1 MLTLR
6 NLLLAS
12 AIAVCATAAVAQTTA
27 PDPSSDTA
35 PGMAPM
41 AQPMAPMPPMD
52 STAPMDSSAPMMP
65 SAAPVMIPIPGTDQ
79 SMMNRYDDP
88 LVQARVARSEGKTL
102 DAYRQAHQM
111 RTVDDRA
118 IGH

>member
-6 NLLLAS
+6 NLLMAS
-12 AIAVCATAAVAQTTA
+12 AIAVIATAAVAQTTA
-27 PDPSSDTA
+27 PDPSTDNA
-35 PGMAPM
+35 PGMAPMAPMAPM
-41 AQPMAPMPPMD
+41 AQPMAPMQPMD
-52 STAPMDSSAPMMP
+52 SAAPMMP

-88 LVQARVARSEGKTL
+88 LVQARVARSEGKSL
-102 DAYRQAHQM
+102 DAYQQAHQM